1 MDLDAYSQAHGAKWE
16 RLRQLGGMRRLDGR
30 ESDELIDLY
39 QSGATQLSTMT
50 STMGRSIPA
59 DRLSLAM
66 SRARLKFTGTPA
78 NPLRQ
83 LARFFVLSLP
93 AALYRVRWLTLAVTL
108 ACVIVAVAYGVWLA
122 SDPRNLVAVVGQ
134 TNLEAYPD
142 QFVAYYSESS
152 EAAFAGQVWTNN
164 AFIAAQCIAFGII
177 GVWAPYALFQNSQ
190 SVGVAG
196 AMMAHEGRLDDFFLY
211 ISPHGQLEL
220 YSIFL
225 AGATG
230 IMIFW
235 SWVAPGRRTRA
246 QALREDGRAL
256 FTLVIGTTLMLL
268 TSGII
273 EGAVTRQDWPWPIK
287 IGIGT
292 VALLAWL
299 AYQWIVGRRAWRSGQ
314 TGDLERFEAGEE
326 QLVAG

>member
-1 MDLDAYSQAHGAKWE
+1 MDLDAYSHAHGPKWD
-16 RLRQLGGMRRLDGR
+16 RLTQLGGMRRLDGR
-30 ESDELIDLY
+30 EADELIDLY
-39 QSGATQLSTMT
+39 QSGATELSTMT

-83 LARFFVLSLP
+83 IAIFFTASLP
-93 AALYRVRWLTLAVTL
+93 AALYRVRWITFWVTV
-108 ACVIVAVAYGVWLA
+108 ACVAIGVAYGVWLG

-134 TNLEAYPD
+134 SNIEAYPQ
-142 QFVAYYSESS
+142 QFVDYYSNRS
-152 EAAFAGQVWTNN
+152 EAAFSGQVWTNN
-164 AFIAAQCIAFGII
+164 AFIAAQCIAFGIL
-177 GVWAPYALFQNSQ
+177 GVWAPYALLQNSQ
-190 SVGVAG
+190 NVGVSG
-196 AMMAHEGRLDDFFLY
+196 AIMAHEGRLDDFFLY
-211 ISPHGQLEL
+211 IAPHGQLEL

-230 IMIFW
+230 ILIFW
-235 SWVAPGRRTRA
+235 AWVAPGHRTRA

-268 TSGII
+268 TSGLI
-273 EGAVTRQDWPWPIK
+273 EGIVTRQDWPWPIK

-299 AYQWIVGRRAWRSGQ
+299 FYQWVVGRRAFRAGQ

-326 QLVAG
+326 KLVAG